1 VWIRA
6 KDFFASPGEQQKV
19 LSVDIFYL
27 SVKLVSKVS
36 TRATAKERRKTRG
49 KGFPLGTYL

>member
-36 TRATAKERRKTRG
+36 KRATAKERRKTRG